1 MDALLTPED
10 LADYL
15 RLPIATIYHW
25 RSGGHGPPAYRVG
38 RHVRFALDDVEAWLR
53 ERRDTTRQDKSTAES
68 LSDE

>member
-25 RSGGHGPPAYRVG
+25 RSGGQGPPAYRVG
-38 RHVRFALDDVEAWLR
+38 RHVRFDLHDVEAWLR
-53 ERRDTTRQDKSTAES
+53 ERRDPARQDKSAAES
-68 LSDE
+68 PLDD